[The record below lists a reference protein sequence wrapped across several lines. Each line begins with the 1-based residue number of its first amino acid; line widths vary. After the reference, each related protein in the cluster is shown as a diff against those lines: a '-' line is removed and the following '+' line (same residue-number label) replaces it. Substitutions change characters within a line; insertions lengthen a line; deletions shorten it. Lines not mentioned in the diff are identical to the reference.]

1 MWSFT
6 HAGQYQDCGLEL
18 NATLENGFQD
28 FWQGQGPGHLR
39 LDDNRKVDFQL
50 LLLVS
55 TDGGQEIVQPLVRQ
69 EPSEASNASGSETTV
84 EWGHGHEYVPRG
96 GEEENVRSRSSSS
109 LGSGKFDVGLVAY
122 SPQIN
127 ALLEESYSKFRQ
139 GTELKGV
146 LFTST
151 NGADYLVEFPS
162 MMQLRLQTR
171 RSRLVYRH
179 RVGTGL
185 RGHAGTPQ
193 DALAKPWSSQYI
205 SAVPRPLA
213 VASCQQREAS
223 GGGCSDRN
231 EDVQSQAVANSILSR
246 LFSMMPCINEDWL
259 CSKWPIKR

>member
-55 TDGGQEIVQPLVRQ
+55 TDGGQEIAQPLVRQ

-171 RSRLVYRH
+171 RSRMPWPSR
-179 RVGTGL
+179 GL
-185 RGHAGTPQ
+185 LSTSLLFHGPWQLQA
-193 DALAKPWSSQYI
+193 ASSAKLQEVA
-205 SAVPRPLA
+205 AVIEMKMCNLRRLQTRFCP
-213 VASCQQREAS
+213 
-223 GGGCSDRN
+223 GCSR
-231 EDVQSQAVANSILSR
+231 
-246 LFSMMPCINEDWL
+246 
-259 CSKWPIKR
+259 